1 MFLKTKLYHLFERK
15 NGCIKFCFLVGDLSS
30 HSVYLGIALMFGI
43 DVIDVMNQE
52 HMNRQGKKEHSA
64 SVHPVSNHTSKRA
77 LYGLLML
84 WTIAYCA
91 TMDSQA

>member
-1 MFLKTKLYHLFERK
+1 
-15 NGCIKFCFLVGDLSS
+15 
-30 HSVYLGIALMFGI
+30 
-43 DVIDVMNQE
+43 
-52 HMNRQGKKEHSA
+52 MNRQGKKEHSA

-77 LYGLLML
+77 LYGFDLLML

>member
-1 MFLKTKLYHLFERK
+1 MDILNFVSWLGTSPPT
-15 NGCIKFCFLVGDLSS
+15 LSTQ
-30 HSVYLGIALMFGI
+30 VGI

-77 LYGLLML
+77 LYELLML

-91 TMDSQA
+91 TMDSQAQYEPCTAS